1 MEIKNK
7 GVSGL
12 SRIKLLFIIAV
23 LFILVNAGIS
33 IEGIEGRVD
42 GIIPA
47 RSGSELEQTVRG
59 AVEDQQWM
67 TCGTK
72 EEVRIS
78 LGRHFEGALL
88 DDLTGRTWGFIA
100 RPTDW
105 YSRTRLLDIRVLY
118 NDGKRAVVEA
128 LIGIEDIDSGHNESG
143 KGLFAMSRRP
153 EGWKINYAAFSWN
166 SRP

>member
-1 MEIKNK
+1 MEIKYR

-12 SRIKLLFIIAV
+12 SRIKMLFIIVV
-23 LFILVNAGIS
+23 LLVLVNAGIS
-33 IEGIEGRVD
+33 VEGIEGSVE
-42 GIIPA
+42 GIIPI
-47 RSGSELEQTVRG
+47 RSGSELETAVRG

-78 LGRHFEGALL
+78 LGRYFEGALL
-88 DDLTGRTWGFIA
+88 DDLTRRTWGFIA

-105 YSRTRLLDIRVLY
+105 YSRTRLLDMRVLY
-118 NDGKRAVVEA
+118 NDGKWAVVEA

-143 KGLFAMSRRP
+143 KGLFAMYRRQD
-153 EGWKINYAAFSWN
+153 GWKINYTAFSWN